1 MAAEV
6 KKRNL
11 VLEFGTTSGKA
22 ITLTI
27 NTPAEGLTGPQIKA
41 AMDKIIAAKAL
52 GEEQLVTTVETAKYV
67 VQQVEDVSLT

>member
-27 NTPAEGLTGPQIKA
+27 NTPAEGLEGAQIKA

-52 GEEQLVTTVETAKYV
+52 GEEELATTVETAKYV
-67 VQQVEDVSLT
+67 VQQVEDISLT